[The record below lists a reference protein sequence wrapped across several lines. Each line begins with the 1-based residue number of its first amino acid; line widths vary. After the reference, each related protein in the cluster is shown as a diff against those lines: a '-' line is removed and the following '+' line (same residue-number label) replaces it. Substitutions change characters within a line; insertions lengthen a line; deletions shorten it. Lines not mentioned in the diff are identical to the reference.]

1 MLSYIRLRH
10 LLRWQYYEVQTGL
23 VVQNGCSSASIDA
36 PSTEEWKPKN
46 ALKNSYKAEETL
58 ITSTARLANQQNK
71 IK

>member
-1 MLSYIRLRH
+1 ML
-10 LLRWQYYEVQTGL
+10 
-23 VVQNGCSSASIDA
+23 GCGISLDGNFMMFGINRVDCPKSASIDA

-46 ALKNSYKAEETL
+46 AFKNSYKAEETL